1 MRSLLFFL
9 LLLLPVPASACLC
22 FFTQHFCDYAG
33 GYLEWSPDSTV
44 IARVKFEEFRTP
56 NVNGFAPLYDFKVL
70 DVLVGEYEAPFVT
83 LWGQD
88 GGNCNGPVMAL
99 REGRDYIVLFTSY
112 TGYSTY
118 YSGLRGGINN
128 RYPIHDYLGC
138 GPATLAINRGRV
150 TGPLGPGK
158 TSVSLN
164 NLIPFLEECTGVDV
178 ESPGG
183 FFDLPSYSA
192 RVWPNPTNGRFMV
205 GFGKPTP
212 IYSASLYDMRG
223 RLIEEERLDGS
234 LISEHEISLDKV
246 PAGVYQLVMQ
256 TDGISVKKRVVVI

>member
-1 MRSLLFFL
+1 MRSLFFFL
-9 LLLLPVPASACLC
+9 LLFPVSATACTC
-22 FFTQHFCDYAG
+22 YFTEYFCEYAE

-56 NVNGFAPLYDFKVL
+56 DVNGYAPLYDFRVL
-70 DVLVGEYEAPFVT
+70 DVLVGDFEAPFVS

-88 GGNCNGPVMAL
+88 GGNCNGPIMEL
-99 REGRDYIVLFTSY
+99 REGGVYIVLFSNR

-118 YSGLRGGINN
+118 YSELLGGINN
-128 RYPIHDYLGC
+128 RYPIHDYPGC
-138 GPATLAINRGRV
+138 GPATLAIRSGRV

-158 TSVSLN
+158 TSISLN
-164 NLIPFLEECTGVDV
+164 TLIPFLEDCSGIDV

-192 RVWPNPTNGRFMV
+192 RVWPNPTSGRFVV
-205 GFGKPTP
+205 GFEEPAPVFST
-212 IYSASLYDMRG
+212 SLYDMRG
-223 RLIEEERLDGS
+223 RLIGEEKLDGA
-234 LISEHEISLDKV
+234 LISEHEINLDKV

-256 TDGISVKKRVVVI
+256 TDGISVKKRVVVL

>member
-9 LLLLPVPASACLC
+9 LLLPIPAAACTC
-22 FFTQHFCDYAG
+22 FFIGDFCDYAE

-56 NVNGFAPLYDFKVL
+56 DVNGFAPLYDFKVL
-70 DVLVGEYEAPFVT
+70 DVLVGEFEAPFVS

-88 GGNCNGPVMAL
+88 GGNCNGPIMEL
-99 REGRDYIVLFTSY
+99 QQGRDYIVLFTNY
-112 TGYSTY
+112 AGYSTY
-118 YSGLRGGINN
+118 YSELRGGIDN
-128 RYPIHDYLGC
+128 RYPIHNYPGC
-138 GPATLAINRGRV
+138 GPATLSITRGRI

-164 NLIPFLEECTGVDV
+164 GFVPFLEECAGITI
-178 ESPGG
+178 ENPGG
-183 FFDLPSYSA
+183 VFDIKSYSA
-192 RVWPNPTNGRFMV
+192 TIWPNPTNGRFVV
-205 GFGKPTP
+205 GFEEPAP
-212 IYSASLYDMRG
+212 VFSASLYDMRG

-234 LISEHEISLDKV
+234 PISQHEISLNKV

-256 TDGISVKKRVVVI
+256 TDGVSVKKRVVVI